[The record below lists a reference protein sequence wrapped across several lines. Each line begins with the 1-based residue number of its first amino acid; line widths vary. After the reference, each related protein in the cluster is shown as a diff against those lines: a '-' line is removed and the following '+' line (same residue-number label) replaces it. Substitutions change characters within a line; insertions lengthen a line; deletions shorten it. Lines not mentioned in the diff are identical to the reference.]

1 VSFIRTGLREIG
13 LKIRRQKTRIALRHE
28 KRVLQ
33 KSEIALGREGVSQAV
48 NFPEVRNEIVALKKL
63 EQEQK
68 EVALRIATIE
78 EGVRKIELQREANA
92 REQNA
97 ALAKLEEEKKP
108 VLQVQQAA
116 KSAADVCDRELAG
129 VERRLQENDSAD
141 RDLLK
146 KLAELQAQAP
156 PPDDLE
162 TQMAAIGS
170 RRVRLPEEKAE
181 VMRARMGAADACRAA
196 REKLTEAEAGVAAI
210 DKQIEKL
217 REEFEAR
224 DRVLNEQSRA
234 QQDALKD
241 ARGHHQI
248 VEEKKNPAY
257 LNIGRHLASQG
268 IAPPNAPNL
277 LADVQKH
284 RGAVERHSQ
293 HTAELAVL
301 SSQIDKQELRKFYF
315 AVFSVVVVML
325 IIVALIFQSPQKR
338 EWLPQETETILSVN
352 LEQLEREDL
361 PKRWKKDQAAEWQ
374 NVWTGLVASAQRTP
388 VLNLPRDA
396 MRVTRALA
404 ASDSGPAR
412 EYVLVEAR
420 TDVSRVVN
428 SIERDKAFERRTI
441 SGLPMWLRPEYALAR
456 VGPRTLAI
464 GDEKEVASLAR
475 VRLGIDPDLKITG
488 PLFDRFQSL
497 KEGNALRLVSRD
509 PTKLGRL
516 FSPVFNNELLGNCDL
531 LGLSLTLQNPV
542 KARLILK
549 AKSAAAAGELA
560 AGIRNEP
567 QRFLKLADSELLL
580 FAQPP
585 EVDVQGSDVQLRFDV
600 PENAARLMLQRLAK
614 AEPAPTMA
622 AD

>member
-108 VLQVQQAA
+108 ILQRQQAA
-116 KSAADVCDRELAG
+116 KSAADLCDRELAG
-129 VERRLQENDSAD
+129 VERRLQENDVAD

-146 KLAELQAQAP
+146 KVAKLQAQTP
-156 PPDDLE
+156 PPEDLE
-162 TQMAAIGS
+162 AQMAKISA

-196 REKLTEAEAGVAAI
+196 KEKLSEAETALGGI
-210 DKQIEKL
+210 DKQIAKI
-217 REEFEAR
+217 REEYEGR

-234 QQDALKD
+234 QQDALKE

-268 IAPPNAPNL
+268 IAPPNAPHL

-301 SSQIDKQELRKFYF
+301 SGQIDKQELRKFYF
-315 AVFSVVVVML
+315 AVFSVVIVLL

-352 LEQLEREDL
+352 LEQLEREEL
-361 PKRWKKDQAAEWQ
+361 PKRWKKDQPPEWQ
-374 NVWTGLVASAQRTP
+374 NVWTGLIASGQRTP

-404 ASDSGPAR
+404 AGDSGETR

-420 TDVSRVVN
+420 TDVSRVIN
-428 SIERDKAFERRTI
+428 SIERDRAFERRTI
-441 SGLPMWLRPEYALAR
+441 SGLPMWVRPDFALAR

-464 GDEKEVASLAR
+464 GAEKQVASLAR

-488 PLFDRFQSL
+488 PLFDRFQAL
-497 KEGNALRLVSRD
+497 KEGNALRLVSRE
-509 PTKLGRL
+509 PTKLGRMFL
-516 FSPVFNNELLGNCDL
+516 PLFNNELLDSCDL
-531 LGLSLTLQNPV
+531 FGLSVTLQNPI
-542 KARLILK
+542 KARMILK
-549 AKSAAAAGELA
+549 PKSPQTASELA
-560 AGIRNEP
+560 ARIRNEP
-567 QRFLKLADSELLL
+567 QRLLKLADSDVLL

-585 EVDVQGSDVQLRFDV
+585 EVDVQGADVQVRFDV

-614 AEPAPTMA
+614 VAPTPTMA